1 MHLTESEWF
10 GQVNT
15 AHQTWRQATA
25 PTGYAN
31 DGGQSSRGRLRAQR
45 EQKQKSAFWL
55 KPLSCCVLSTGCIL
69 ALVCF
74 PGVNLDERS
83 TLLYMHARYLAL
95 SYFIVVFHLFL
106 SGLFPPLSF
115 QLSHLNLKSSF
126 YWKGISCFICISV
139 GSKRHNIENLKTWN
153 SQESWKIL
161 KNFRNYTDIIHIII
175 WIKVVVQWLKI
186 YYYIFK

>member
-31 DGGQSSRGRLRAQR
+31 DGGQPSRGRLRAQR

-126 YWKGISCFICISV
+126 YWKGISCFICIY
-139 GSKRHNIENLKTWN
+139 GGLQKTQHWKLENLELTRK
-153 SQESWKIL
+153 L
-161 KNFRNYTDIIHIII
+161 KDFEKFQKLHRYHT
-175 WIKVVVQWLKI
+175 
-186 YYYIFK
+186 YYNMNKSSSTVIEDLLLYI